1 MRNER
6 LSPND
11 AWRAVA
17 ERDGTYDGR
26 FVYAVRT
33 TGIYCRPSCA
43 SRRPAERNVDFYDD
57 PAAAERAGFRACK
70 RCRPRELTEG
80 SARRVDRARRW
91 IDSRIDVPVKLADL
105 ARAVGAPPTSLQREF
120 TRLVGMSPKAYH
132 AARRAERLRAELR
145 KGGTVSRAIF
155 EAGYGSGSRVY
166 EKAAHTLGMT
176 PGSYRRGGAGEAIRY
191 ATVQSSAG
199 RMLVAA
205 TERGVCSVALGSDDA
220 ALERSLRSEFPEA
233 KIAGGDAQ
241 LREWVKRIVDRLE
254 GRGRSLDIPLDV
266 HGTAFQWQVWRALQ
280 RIPRGETRSY
290 GAIAREIGRPTAS
303 RAVAR
308 ACATNHAAIVIPCH
322 RVVRE
327 DGATGGYR
335 WGAERKARLLAA
347 ERGE

>member
-1 MRNER
+1 MTER
-6 LSPND
+6 RVSTD
-11 AWRAVA
+11 RAWRAVA
-17 ERDGTYDGR
+17 ERDGSYDGR

-33 TGIYCRPSCA
+33 TRIYCRPSCA

-80 SARRVDRARRW
+80 AARRVERARRW
-91 IDSRIDVPVKLADL
+91 IDAHVDAPIKLADVARTVGL
-105 ARAVGAPPTSLQREF
+105 APAALQREF
-120 TRLVGMSPKAYH
+120 SRIVGMSPKAYH
-132 AARRAERLRAELR
+132 SARRAERLRSELR

-176 PGSYRRGGAGEAIRY
+176 PGSYRRGGAGVAIRH
-191 ATVQSSAG
+191 ATVRTSVG
-199 RMLVAA
+199 RLLVAA

-220 ALERSLRSEFPEA
+220 TLERALRAEFPQA
-233 KIAGGDAQ
+233 IIAGGDAQ
-241 LREWVKRIVDRLE
+241 LREWVERIVDQIE
-254 GRGRSLDIPLDV
+254 GRGRALDVPLDV
-266 HGTAFQWQVWRALQ
+266 QGTAFQWQVWRALQ
-280 RIPRGETRSY
+280 RIPRGQTRSY
-290 GAIAREIGRPTAS
+290 GAIARDIGRPTAS

-308 ACATNHAAIVIPCH
+308 ACASNRAAIVIPCH

-327 DGATGGYR
+327 DGALGGYR
-335 WGAERKARLLAA
+335 WGAERKERLLAT